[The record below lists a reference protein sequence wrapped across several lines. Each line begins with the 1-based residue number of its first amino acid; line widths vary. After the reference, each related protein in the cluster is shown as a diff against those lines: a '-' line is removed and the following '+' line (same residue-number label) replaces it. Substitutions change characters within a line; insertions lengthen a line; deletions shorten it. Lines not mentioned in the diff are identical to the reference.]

1 MGKLSNGF
9 FCYKGK
15 PLIRKGN
22 VLYYGDIT
30 KEVVAMLTVESSVKF
45 KNIALSETIELKLI
59 LTDPTVDLQDVMV
72 KSSVRRGLFDALDI
86 AGIWIDR
93 FIKKHV

>member
-1 MGKLSNGF
+1 MEKATKEF
-9 FCYKGK
+9 FKYKGK
-15 PLIRKGN
+15 PLLRKGN
-22 VLYYGDIT
+22 VLYYGDMSE
-30 KEVVAMLTVESSVKF
+30 EVVAMLTIESSRKF
-45 KNIALSETIELKLI
+45 KDIDLSEVVGLKLI
-59 LTDPTVDLQDVMV
+59 LTDPSVSLQDLVV